1 MSQCLDENSAL
12 ELLDGRL
19 ASGTRARVE
28 HHIEACDGCRE
39 LVAELA
45 KVEGEESG
53 GAADTE
59 RTPISDSSSGLA
71 HAGP

>member
-19 ASGTRARVE
+19 ASGARARVE
-28 HHIEACDGCRE
+28 RHIKACDACRE

-45 KVEGEESG
+45 KRSEDE
-53 GAADTE
+53 A
-59 RTPISDSSSGLA
+59 
-71 HAGP
+71 